1 MEKGSEA
8 ERRLV
13 PAESPPAA
21 ANPRRHLPALD
32 GLRGAAIV
40 AVLLFHAGHLTGGWL
55 GVDLF
60 FVLSGFLITS
70 LLLGERN
77 DRGAISLSA
86 FWSRRARR
94 LLPALLLLLMGI
106 GIYAVIWAAPRELAQ
121 IRSDGLATLGYIANW
136 HQIAQGHSYW
146 SLFRAPSPL
155 EHTWSLGIEEQ
166 FYLVWPLLVVGV
178 LAWRR
183 SNGAV
188 LVASVVGVLASF
200 GAMVV
205 LYAPGSDPQ
214 RVYLGTDTRAS
225 SVLLGAGLAALVA
238 MGGWTQ
244 RRTHRI
250 AIETLGVVGV
260 GFLAWAW
267 LHLSGTMPA
276 VYEGLLLACSLAA
289 VCVIAAAA
297 HPDGGPV
304 ARALSFRPLCAL
316 GVISYGV
323 YLWHWPVYLVVDSKR
338 VGVNGWMLTGA
349 RVAITL
355 AFALVSYVLVERP
368 IRRGALAGW
377 RIRTLTPAAVALT
390 AAVVV
395 VATMQPSAPHTNPGS
410 ALRHLLAATDSRS
423 ASPAVSTTVPPSTT
437 QPFRLMVTG
446 DSVAFRL
453 LPAFRAFEGP
463 FRYSVIDRTT
473 LGCALERG
481 VTAYQVAG
489 GGAPTSTPNCAAGW
503 EEAANQR
510 PDVVFVSLAGQ
521 IGGEWQI
528 AGQWVHP
535 CDAVYDSW
543 YERQVIAGLETLTSH
558 GARVALAL
566 AAPSFY
572 GEFPLR
578 SECVRTDQT
587 RAARFVPGVTPVDFK
602 LLVCPRNHCVNE
614 IDGITLRE
622 DGMHYQGPAAELV
635 VRWLGPRLQS
645 LAVAAPPR
653 G

>member
-1 MEKGSEA
+1 MAKRDQGD
-8 ERRLV
+8 RRLV
-13 PAESPPAA
+13 FAKSPDGA

-32 GLRGAAIV
+32 GLRGAAVV
-40 AVLLFHAGHLTGGWL
+40 AVLLFHAGNLTGGWL

-70 LLLGERN
+70 LLLAERS
-77 DRGAISLSA
+77 DRGTISLSA

-94 LLPALLLLLMGI
+94 LLPALLLLLIGI
-106 GIYAVIWAAPRELAQ
+106 GIYAVIWAAPRELGQ
-121 IRSDGLATLGYIANW
+121 IRSDALATLGYIANW

-166 FYLVWPLLVVGV
+166 FYLVWPLLVVGL

-183 SNGAV
+183 SNRAV
-188 LVASVVGVLASF
+188 LAASVVGVLASF
-200 GAMVV
+200 GIMVL

-238 MGGWTQ
+238 MCGWTQ
-244 RRTHRI
+244 RRTRRI
-250 AIETLGVVGV
+250 AIEALGVVGV

-267 LHLSGTMPA
+267 LHLSGTTPA

-297 HPDGGPV
+297 HPNGGPV
-304 ARALSFRPLCAL
+304 ARALSFRPLCAIGL
-316 GVISYGV
+316 ISYGL
-323 YLWHWPVYLVVDSKR
+323 YLWHWPVYLVVDSQR
-338 VGVNGWMLTGA
+338 VGVNGWMLTGT

-355 AFALVSYVLVERP
+355 GFALVSYILVERP

-410 ALRHLLAATDSRS
+410 ALRHLLAA
-423 ASPAVSTTVPPSTT
+423 AGPNPAPVVPKTVPASTT
-437 QPFRLMVTG
+437 QPFRLLVTG

-453 LPAFRAFEGP
+453 LPAFREFEGP
-463 FRYSVIDRTT
+463 FRYSVIARTT
-473 LGCALERG
+473 FGCALERG
-481 VTAYQVAG
+481 VTASQVAG
-489 GGAPTSTPNCAAGW
+489 GGAPISTPNCAANWG
-503 EEAANQR
+503 EAANER

-528 AGQWVHP
+528 AGHWVHP
-535 CDAVYDSW
+535 CDAAYDSW

-566 AAPSFY
+566 AAPSPF
-572 GEFPLR
+572 GEPLLR
-578 SECVRTDQT
+578 TECVRADLT
-587 RAARFVPGVTPVDFK
+587 RAARFVPGVTPIDFK
-602 LLVCPRNHCVNE
+602 LLVCPRNQCVNQ

-622 DGMHYQGPAAELV
+622 DGMHYLGPAAELV

-645 LAVAAPPR
+645 LAVAAPSR